1 MWALLEGGWWES
13 TSGRRWHL
21 SRALRDPHSSV
32 SKESACNAGDPG
44 SIPGLG
50 RSPGGGIGYPLQCS
64 WASLVAQ
71 LAKNSACNA
80 GDLGLI
86 PGLGRSPREGKGS
99 PLQYYGLEN
108 SMGCIVRGVA
118 KSRTGLSDSHL
129 RDQWDVA
136 GGGSL
141 RERGEERHT
150 QFVGTDGQTELTVA
164 RWRGWDDL
172 GDQEERHF
180 KCHSLCVQTTE
191 APGWPRY
198 LSQFRASFFFSF
210 LWFFKLILECFP
222 FWCITLYI
230 LYVLIVS
237 MGSPSGSSG
246 KEPACNAGDVKRHRF
261 NPWVGKI
268 PLEEGMATHS
278 SILAWRI
285 PWTEEPG
292 RL

>member
-99 PLQYYGLEN
+99 PLQYSGLEN
-108 SMGCIVRGVA
+108 PMGCIVHGVA
-118 KSRTGLSDSHL
+118 KSWTEWLSL
-129 RDQWDVA
+129 
-136 GGGSL
+136 L
-141 RERGEERHT
+141 
-150 QFVGTDGQTELTVA
+150 
-164 RWRGWDDL
+164 
-172 GDQEERHF
+172 
-180 KCHSLCVQTTE
+180 
-191 APGWPRY
+191 
-198 LSQFRASFFFSF
+198 FRASQHKGREN
-210 LWFFKLILECFP
+210 W
-222 FWCITLYI
+222 
-230 LYVLIVS
+230 
-237 MGSPSGSSG
+237 
-246 KEPACNAGDVKRHRF
+246 
-261 NPWVGKI
+261 
-268 PLEEGMATHS
+268 
-278 SILAWRI
+278 I
-285 PWTEEPG
+285 PWKTG
-292 RL
+292 RAWGNMLLVGRDAALKTAGQRPLTRFQWW